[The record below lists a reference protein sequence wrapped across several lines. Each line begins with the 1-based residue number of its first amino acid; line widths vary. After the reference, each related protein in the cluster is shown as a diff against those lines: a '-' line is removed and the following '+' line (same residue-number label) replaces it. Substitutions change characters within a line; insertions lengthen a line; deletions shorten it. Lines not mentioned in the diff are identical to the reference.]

1 MRLIRTETRQLR
13 YFIGDGDLPPHAI
26 LSHTWGADKVT
37 YQDMLQQNAE
47 LKAGYAK
54 IKYTC
59 NQASKDC
66 LEWAWVDT

>member
-1 MRLIRTETRQLR
+1 MRLIHTETRQLKD
-13 YFIGDGDLPPHAI
+13 FIGDDNLPPYAI
-26 LSHTWGADKVT
+26 FSHTWGADEVT
-37 YQDMLQQNAE
+37 YEDMLQPDME

-66 LEWAWVDT
+66 VEWAWVDT